1 MARRHRPETR
11 MDGFFKLWVWRIA
24 LRDSRRGLKPLLLSM
39 SSVILAVAA
48 VVAAFSLR
56 DNLQS
61 NIQPQSKSL
70 LGADLALD
78 SREPF
83 SPDDEALFR
92 SIGGDQSRQ
101 VGFTSMAFF
110 PRTGDSRLVQVRAIS
125 GAFPYYGA
133 LESDPPFSRDRFLG
147 GANALGDE
155 NVMLQFNVRVG
166 DLLRLGEREFRIA
179 GKLRKVPGESLAF
192 SLISPKIYIPM
203 APLESTGLIQKGS
216 QIGRA

>member
-1 MARRHRPETR
+1 

-48 VVAAFSLR
+48 VVAAFSFR

-61 NIQPQSKSL
+61 NIQAQSKSL

-92 SIGGDQSRQ
+92 SLGGEQSRQ
-101 VGFTSMAFF
+101 VGFSSMAYF
-110 PRTGDSRLVQVRAIS
+110 PRSGDSRLVHVRGLS

-133 LESDPPFSRDRFLG
+133 IESEPAISR
-147 GANALGDE
+147 A
-155 NVMLQFNVRVG
+155 
-166 DLLRLGEREFRIA
+166 
-179 GKLRKVPGESLAF
+179 
-192 SLISPKIYIPM
+192 
-203 APLESTGLIQKGS
+203 
-216 QIGRA
+216 